1 MLEKNLRRSVIGTLC
16 GAAVHT
22 AVLPSDSALDP
33 TFGAHGIVV
42 QDFGATEDVLDDTA
56 IQADGGLIGVGNGR
70 LARFRPNGSL
80 DPAFGNGGSVI
91 TAPTLSLHRVAVQPD
106 GKVLAASSTGAGAA
120 TAPCVVAR
128 YSVDGTLDATFGTD
142 GLAILDFTD
151 SCVEAAD
158 IAVHDDGTIVTAVS
172 LFGIPR
178 RTGYATVRLTPDGLL
193 DTSFNNTGVVIESV
207 FSLRFADAAIAVQPD
222 GKIVVGGSDLR
233 GYVLFRYNED
243 GSRDTSFNGS
253 GLVDNRVSSDGV
265 GVGLQRVEGIV
276 VQTDGALAIA
286 VTGSLAHFTIVGYR
300 PEGTRDASFGTDG
313 VKSGVPGTSTAIAL
327 QRDGRI
333 LVAGLVA
340 DKLGGLGLER
350 YNADGSG
357 LDERFNDEGARARFR
372 SSQVE
377 QGATP
382 LQVQSDGRIVLG
394 ATLSAPFT
402 LPPHDWLLIRFQG
415 APDHRLT
422 STADREPW
430 LRRTRQKSLRLFLLQ
445 SHRTN
450 RIIRMGRP

>member
-1 MLEKNLRRSVIGTLC
+1 MKELRSDLRCSIATMLIGTLC

-22 AVLPSDSALDP
+22 AVLQSDSALDP
-33 TFGAHGIVV
+33 TFGAHGIVL

-56 IQADGGLIGVGNGR
+56 IQADGGIIGVGNGR

-80 DPAFGNGGSVI
+80 DPAFGDGGSVI
-91 TAPTLSLHRVAVQPD
+91 TAPTLSLRRVAVQPD
-106 GKVLAASSTGAGAA
+106 GKVLAAGITGAGAA
-120 TAPCVVAR
+120 TSPCVVAR
-128 YSVDGTLDATFGTD
+128 YGVDGSLDATFGTD

-151 SCVEAAD
+151 QCVEAAD
-158 IAVHDDGTIVTAVS
+158 IAVRDDGTIVTAVS

-193 DTSFNNTGVVIESV
+193 DTSFNNTGVVIES
-207 FSLRFADAAIAVQPD
+207 FFTLRFATAIAVQPD

-253 GLVDNRVSSDGV
+253 GLVDDRVSSDGV
-265 GVGLQRVEGIV
+265 GGGLQRVEGIV

-286 VTGSLAHFTIVGYR
+286 VTGSLTHFTIVRYR
-300 PEGTRDASFGTDG
+300 PDGTRDALFGTDG
-313 VKSGVPGTSTAIAL
+313 VKRGVPGTSTAIAL

-350 YNADGSG
+350 YNADGSED
-357 LDERFNDEGARARFR
+357 LTFNDEGARARFR

-394 ATLSAPFT
+394 ATLSAPFA

-415 APDHRLT
+415 AP
-422 STADREPW
+422 
-430 LRRTRQKSLRLFLLQ
+430 
-445 SHRTN
+445 
-450 RIIRMGRP
+450 IIH

>member
-1 MLEKNLRRSVIGTLC
+1 MRELCTDLRYSIATMVIGTLC

-80 DPAFGNGGSVI
+80 DSAFGNGGSVI
-91 TAPTLSLHRVAVQPD
+91 TAPTLSLRRVAVQPD
-106 GKVLAASSTGAGAA
+106 GKVLAAGITGAGPA

-128 YSVDGTLDATFGTD
+128 YSVDGSLDATFGTD

-151 SCVEAAD
+151 SCLEAAD
-158 IAVHDDGTIVTAVS
+158 IAVRDDGTIVTAVS

-193 DTSFNNTGVVIESV
+193 DTSFNNTGVVIES
-207 FSLRFADAAIAVQPD
+207 FLTLRFATAIAVQPD

-253 GLVDNRVSSDGV
+253 GLVDDRVSSDGS
-265 GVGLQRVEGIV
+265 GGGLQRVEGIV

-313 VKSGVPGTSTAIAL
+313 VKSGAPGTSTAIAL

-340 DKLGGLGLER
+340 DQLGGLGLER
-350 YNADGSG
+350 YNADGSED
-357 LDERFNDEGARARFR
+357 LTFNDEGARARFR

-382 LQVQSDGRIVLG
+382 LQVQSDGRIVVG

-415 APDHRLT
+415 AP
-422 STADREPW
+422 
-430 LRRTRQKSLRLFLLQ
+430 
-445 SHRTN
+445 
-450 RIIRMGRP
+450 IID